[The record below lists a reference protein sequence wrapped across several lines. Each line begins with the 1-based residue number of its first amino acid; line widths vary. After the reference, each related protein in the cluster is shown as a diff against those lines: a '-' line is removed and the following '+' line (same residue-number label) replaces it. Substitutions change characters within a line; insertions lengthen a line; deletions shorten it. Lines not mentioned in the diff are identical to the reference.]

1 MEGTIGKEGEVE
13 KENWGGKIVKRGG
26 ESGRSLRGECRDIKY
41 QYDSVIATHFGGIES
56 GLRSGRKSI
65 AFKQT

>member
-26 ESGRSLRGECRDIKY
+26 VKKGPTRGLAIVELMKLTTPNFNHMC
-41 QYDSVIATHFGGIES
+41 
-56 GLRSGRKSI
+56 
-65 AFKQT
+65 

>member
-26 ESGRSLRGECRDIKY
+26 VKKGPTRGLEI
-41 QYDSVIATHFGGIES
+41 VAGI
-56 GLRSGRKSI
+56 
-65 AFKQT
+65 F

>member
-26 ESGRSLRGECRDIKY
+26 VKKGPTRGLEIFWLPPK
-41 QYDSVIATHFGGIES
+41 SN
-56 GLRSGRKSI
+56 GLNKHI
-65 AFKQT
+65 DAC